1 MSKIKTSKLKAITPG
16 RWGYRKVDVV
26 FGRVRPSRDQ
36 RWAISGDLIQSERD
50 GTVWEFQYRK
60 DDMLHGWPFRDV
72 QYRSI

>member
-1 MSKIKTSKLKAITPG
+1 MGIKTSKLKAITPG
-16 RWGYRKVDVV
+16 HWGFRKVDVV

-36 RWAISGDLIQSERD
+36 SWVMSGEYIQNLRD

-60 DDMLHGWPFRDV
+60 DDMLHGWPVRDV